1 MARRLI
7 GLSIAD
13 REQLPLR
20 CTGCVFWESAERLP
34 FECGVSCDS
43 ERANDWVR
51 TVAAEWGECGRVAVE
66 DGAFLGYIKYAPPK
80 YLPQAMNMPAGPPL
94 EGVPVITCVHIA
106 AEARRHGL
114 GGVLL
119 RAALKDLA
127 GRGERTVQ
135 AYALARTADYET
147 APMVGV
153 EFLLRNGFTVA
164 RPHPEVPL
172 LRLDLK
178 SLVSWS
184 DNLESVLDSLRI
196 PVRVPKR
203 APATFVSRKQDR

>member
-1 MARRLI
+1 MPRRLI
-7 GLSIAD
+7 GLSVAD
-13 REQLPLR
+13 RQHLPSR
-20 CTGCVFWESAERLP
+20 CADCVFWESEAPAPR
-34 FECGVSCDS
+34 ECGSVCDAR
-43 ERANDWVR
+43 RAAEWVR
-51 TVAAEWGECGRVAVE
+51 IVAAEWGECGRVAVQ
-66 DGAFLGYIKYAPPK
+66 DGTFLGFVKYAPPA
-80 YLPQAMNMPAGPPL
+80 YLPQALHMPAGPPL
-94 EGVPVITCVHIA
+94 EDAPLLACMHLA
-106 AEARRHGL
+106 PEARRHGL

-119 RAALKDLA
+119 RAALRDLA

-135 AYALARTADYET
+135 SYALATRTDYET

-184 DNLESVLDSLRI
+184 DNLDAVLESLRI
-196 PVRVPKR
+196 PMRVPKR
-203 APATFVSRKQDR
+203 APATIASDAGRR